1 MATTGTRS
9 EAGNVTRR
17 PRSGQRNR
25 QRHPTEERA
34 DERYGRQARGQ
45 DEGGGGNLTGDRDLE
60 REGKADQAV
69 GATKSK
75 LDDAKDWADDKL
87 DDVKEAIDR
96 R

>member
-1 MATTGTRS
+1 MSATGDKLEGKTK
-9 EAGNVTRR
+9 EA
-17 PRSGQRNR
+17 
-25 QRHPTEERA
+25 A
-34 DERYGRQARGQ
+34 
-45 DEGGGGNLTGDRDLE
+45 GNLTGDRDLE